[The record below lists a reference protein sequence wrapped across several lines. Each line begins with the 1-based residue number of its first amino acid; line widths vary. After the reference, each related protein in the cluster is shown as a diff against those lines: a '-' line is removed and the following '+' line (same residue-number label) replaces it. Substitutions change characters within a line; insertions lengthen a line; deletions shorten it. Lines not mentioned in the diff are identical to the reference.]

1 VYGTF
6 AGALVAPIG
15 VAAFWVGPQWS
26 LRVAAVIFVVGMVV
40 SLRLPP
46 LADSDPAEAVPRPF
60 RTVLRLRRGPDRP
73 LSGRLVIATLIGSAA
88 FRCLYGFLLLYFA
101 FAVKAGELDT
111 TFFGRDLGSQ
121 AAVAL
126 VGGGLAVGTFLATA
140 VGSRLRIRRPI
151 ALQSSSLTITAGVA
165 VLATIFYSLPMVA
178 LLALVTSTFSGIS
191 KLAVDASIQERVPE
205 RLRASAFAHSETI
218 LMIAWVVGG
227 AVGIIPLAGRLGMAL
242 TALFAVAAAV
252 RAAIVAARLHSERL
266 HGRPDVTVEEIVPTS
281 PAPAPP
287 FSSPRDPTPTTSAS
301 SRPAAVQ
308 PAATPKPPAAGA
320 TEKATGA
327 TRKGAGATEKTTGPT
342 RKGAGAPGK
351 ATKTRV
357 GGWRRTKQRSAA
369 ETPAEPV
376 PDPPLAEPPPPD
388 PDVALAPPGYHIYR
402 PSSAPKGN
410 GSTGDQADS

>member
-1 VYGTF
+1 M
-6 AGALVAPIG
+6 
-15 VAAFWVGPQWS
+15 
-26 LRVAAVIFVVGMVV
+26 VIA
-40 SLRLPP
+40 LRLPP
-46 LADSDPAEAVPRPF
+46 RADSEPPEAVPQPWRAM
-60 RTVLRLRRGPDRP
+60 LRLGRGADRP
-73 LSGRLVIATLIGSAA
+73 LSGKLIIATLIGSASL
-88 FRCLYGFLLLYFA
+88 RLLYGFLLLFLA
-101 FAVKAGELDT
+101 FVTAANQLDT
-111 TFFGRDLGSQ
+111 TLLGHEVGRQGAVGVIGGS
-121 AAVAL
+121 
-126 VGGGLAVGTFLATA
+126 LAVGTFLSTA
-140 VGSRLRIRRPI
+140 AGTRLRIRRPL
-151 ALQSSSLTITAGVA
+151 ALQSAGLTITAGVA
-165 VLATIFYSLPMVA
+165 VLAAIFYSLTMLA
-178 LLALVTSTFSGIS
+178 LLALITAIFSGIS
-191 KLAVDASIQERVPE
+191 KLAIDASIQERVPE

-287 FSSPRDPTPTTSAS
+287 FSSPPDPTPTTSAS
-301 SRPAAVQ
+301 SRPAGAQ
-308 PAATPKPPAAGA
+308 PAATPKPPAASA

-327 TRKGAGATEKTTGPT
+327 TRKGAGAT
-342 RKGAGAPGK
+342 GK

-369 ETPAEPV
+369 ETPAEPA
-376 PDPPLAEPPPPD
+376 PNPPLAEPPPPD